1 MSSGADKKN
10 LTWEDANRMVVNV
23 FEGIYTLIDLL
34 ALTFYNAPLTLTMLQ
49 DQTQIKTLQNE
60 V

>member
-1 MSSGADKKN
+1 MSSGADQKN
-10 LTWEDANRMVVNV
+10 LTWEDANRMVGNI
-23 FEGIYTLIDLL
+23 FEGIYTLIDIL
-34 ALTFYNAPLTLTMLQ
+34 ALTFYNATSSLTMLQ